1 MLLSTRTCARKL
13 ADSDIDREA
22 AAWEELG
29 RRDPHWAILSEPGRQ
44 GSWDDEAFFATGRTE
59 IDTALTELGDLLTAR
74 TSALD
79 FGCGL
84 GRLSQALAVHFDS
97 VTGVDVAASMIE
109 GAQARNAFPDRVSYV
124 VNTTLTLPFDDATF
138 DFAYSILVLQH
149 IPPKAAAGYISE
161 LVRVLRPGGVVVFQE
176 LSHRAPTVRNAVQR
190 AVPSAVLK
198 LLRKAR
204 HGLAAL
210 MTMDG
215 VPRRQ
220 VTALVQAAG
229 GEVVEVRDDASG
241 EPVWKGYR
249 YTVRRLPAR

>member
-1 MLLSTRTCARKL
+1 
-13 ADSDIDREA
+13 
-22 AAWEELG
+22 LG
-29 RRDPHWAILSEPGRQ
+29 RRDPRWAILSEPGRQ
-44 GSWDDEAFFATGRTE
+44 GGWDDEAFFATGRTE
-59 IDTALTELGDLLTAR
+59 IDATLKELGGLLTEH

-109 GAQARNAFPDRVSYV
+109 GAQTRNAFPDRVSYV
-124 VNTTLTLPFDDATF
+124 VNTAVTLPFDDATF
-138 DFAYSILVLQH
+138 DFVYSILVLQH
-149 IPPKAAAGYISE
+149 IPPKVAAGYISE
-161 LVRVLRPGGVVVFQE
+161 FVRVLRPGGVVVFQQ
-176 LSHRAPTVRNAVQR
+176 LSHRAPTVRNAVLR
-190 AVPSAVLK
+190 VVPNAVLR
-198 LLRKAR
+198 LLRRAR
-204 HGLAAL
+204 RGWAAP

-215 VPRRQ
+215 VPRSS
-220 VTALVQAAG
+220 VTALVEAAG

>member
-1 MLLSTRTCARKL
+1 L
-13 ADSDIDREA
+13 ADPDLDREA
-22 AAWEELG
+22 AAWDELG

-44 GSWDDEAFFATGRTE
+44 GSWDDEGFFATGRAE
-59 IDTALTELGDLLTAR
+59 IDATLKEVGDLLSAR
-74 TSALD
+74 RSALD

-84 GRLSQALAVHFDS
+84 GRLTQALAVHFEK
-97 VTGVDVAASMIE
+97 VIGVDVAASMIE

-124 VNTTLTLPFDDATF
+124 VNTAATLPFDDASF

-149 IPPKAAAGYISE
+149 IPPKVAAGYISE

-176 LSHRAPTVRNAVQR
+176 LSHRAPTVRNAVLR
-190 AVPSAVLK
+190 AIPNGALT

-204 HGLAAL
+204 RGWAAP

-215 VPRRQ
+215 VARAQ
-220 VTALVQAAG
+220 VIALVEAAG
-229 GEVVEVRDDASG
+229 GEVVDVRDDASG

-249 YTVRRLPAR
+249 YTVRRSPAR

>member
-1 MLLSTRTCARKL
+1 M
-13 ADSDIDREA
+13 ADPDLDREA
-22 AAWEELG
+22 AAWDELG

-44 GSWDDEAFFATGRTE
+44 GSWDEEGFFATGRAE
-59 IDTALTELGDLLTAR
+59 IDITLKELGELLTAR
-74 TSALD
+74 NAALD

-84 GRLSQALAVHFDS
+84 GRLSQALAVHFES

-124 VNTTLTLPFDDATF
+124 VNTTPTLPFDDATF

-149 IPPKAAAGYISE
+149 IPPKVAAGYISE

-176 LSHRAPTVRNAVQR
+176 LSHRAPTVRNAVLR
-190 AVPSAVLK
+190 VVPNGVLK
-198 LLRKAR
+198 LLRRAR
-204 HGLAAL
+204 RGWAAP

-220 VTALVQAAG
+220 VTALVAAAG
-229 GEVVEVRDDASG
+229 GEVVDVRDDASG

-249 YTVRRLPAR
+249 YTVRRPPAR

>member
-1 MLLSTRTCARKL
+1 M
-13 ADSDIDREA
+13 ADPDLDREA
-22 AAWEELG
+22 TAWDELG

-44 GSWDDEAFFATGRTE
+44 GSWDDEDFFATGRTE
-59 IDTALTELGDLLTAR
+59 IDTALKELGELLTAR
-74 TSALD
+74 NAALD

-109 GAQARNAFPDRVSYV
+109 GARARNAFPETVSYV
-124 VNTTLTLPFDDATF
+124 VNTTPTLPFDDATF

-149 IPPKAAAGYISE
+149 IPPKVAAGYVSE
-161 LVRVLRPGGVVVFQE
+161 LVRVLRPGGVAVFQE
-176 LSHRAPTVRNAVQR
+176 LSHRAPTVRNAVLR
-190 AVPSAVLK
+190 AVPNGVLT

-204 HGLAAL
+204 RGWAAP

-220 VTALVQAAG
+220 VTALVEAAG

>member
-1 MLLSTRTCARKL
+1 L
-13 ADSDIDREA
+13 ADPDIDPEA
-22 AAWEELG
+22 AAWDELG

-44 GSWDDEAFFATGRTE
+44 GSWDDEEFFATGRTE
-59 IDTALTELGDLLTAR
+59 IDTTLKELGDLLTAR
-74 TSALD
+74 ISALD

-124 VNTTLTLPFDDATF
+124 VNTAATLPFDDATF

-176 LSHRAPTVRNAVQR
+176 LSHRAPTVRNAVLR
-190 AVPSAVLK
+190 VVPNAVLK

-204 HGLAAL
+204 RGWAAP

-220 VTALVQAAG
+220 VTALVEAAG
-229 GEVVEVRDDASG
+229 GEVVEVRADASG

>member
-1 MLLSTRTCARKL
+1 
-13 ADSDIDREA
+13 
-22 AAWEELG
+22 LG

-44 GSWDDEAFFATGRTE
+44 GSWDDEGFFATGRAE
-59 IDTALTELGDLLTAR
+59 IDTTLKELGDLLTAH
-74 TSALD
+74 TAALD

-97 VTGVDVAASMIE
+97 VTGVDVAPSMIE

-124 VNTTLTLPFDDATF
+124 VNTAATLPFDDATF

-176 LSHRAPTVRNAVQR
+176 LSHREPTVRNAVLR
-190 AVPSAVLK
+190 VVPNAALR

-204 HGLAAL
+204 RGWAAP

-215 VPRRQ
+215 VSRQQ
-220 VTALVQAAG
+220 VTALVAAAG
-229 GEVVEVRDDASG
+229 GEVVDVRDDSSG

>member
-1 MLLSTRTCARKL
+1 M
-13 ADSDIDREA
+13 
-22 AAWEELG
+22 G

-44 GSWDDEAFFATGRTE
+44 GSWDDEEFFATGRAE
-59 IDTALTELGDLLTAR
+59 IDATLAEFGDLLTGRAA
-74 TSALD
+74 ALD

-109 GAQARNAFPDRVSYV
+109 GARARNVFADRVSYV
-124 VNTTLTLPFDDATF
+124 VNTATTLPFDDATF

-176 LSHRAPTVRNAVQR
+176 LSHRAPTVRNAVLR
-190 AVPSAVLK
+190 VVPTAVMK
-198 LLRKAR
+198 LLRRAR
-204 HGLAAL
+204 RGWAAP

-215 VPRRQ
+215 VPRPQ
-220 VTALVQAAG
+220 VTALVEAAG

>member
-1 MLLSTRTCARKL
+1 L
-13 ADSDIDREA
+13 ADPDLDREA
-22 AAWEELG
+22 AAWDELG

-44 GSWDDEAFFATGRTE
+44 GSWDDEGFFATGRTE
-59 IDTALTELGDLLTAR
+59 IDTTLKELGDLLTAR

-124 VNTTLTLPFDDATF
+124 VNTTPTLPFDDATF

-149 IPPKAAAGYISE
+149 IPPKVAAGYISE
-161 LVRVLRPGGVVVFQE
+161 LIRVLRPGGVVVFQE
-176 LSHRAPTVRNAVQR
+176 LSHRAPTVRNAVLR
-190 AVPSAVLK
+190 VVPNGVLT
-198 LLRKAR
+198 LLRRAR
-204 HGLAAL
+204 RGWAAP

-215 VPRRQ
+215 VSRRQ
-220 VTALVQAAG
+220 VTALVEVAG

-241 EPVWKGYR
+241 APVWKGYR

>member
-1 MLLSTRTCARKL
+1 L
-13 ADSDIDREA
+13 ADPGLDREA
-22 AAWEELG
+22 AAWDELG

-44 GSWDDEAFFATGRTE
+44 GSWDDDQFFATGRAE
-59 IDTALTELGDLLTAR
+59 IDATLKEVGELLTAR
-74 TSALD
+74 SAALD

-97 VTGVDVAASMIE
+97 VTGVDVAKSMVE
-109 GAQARNAFPDRVSYV
+109 GAQSRNAFPDRVSYV
-124 VNTTLTLPFDDATF
+124 VNTAATLPFADATF

-149 IPPKAAAGYISE
+149 IPPKAAANYISE

-176 LSHRAPTVRNAVQR
+176 LSHRRPTLRNAVLR
-190 AVPSAVLK
+190 VVPTGVLK

-204 HGLAAL
+204 RGWAAP

-215 VPRRQ
+215 VARAK
-220 VTALVQAAG
+220 VTALVAAAG
-229 GEVVEVRDDASG
+229 GEVVEVRRDASG
-241 EPVWKGYR
+241 EPVWEGYR

>member
-1 MLLSTRTCARKL
+1 L
-13 ADSDIDREA
+13 ADPDLDREA

-44 GSWDDEAFFATGRTE
+44 GTWDDEQFFATGRTE
-59 IDTALTELGDLLTAR
+59 IDAALEEVGELLTAR
-74 TSALD
+74 DAALD

-109 GAQARNAFPDRVSYV
+109 GARARNAFPEKVSYV
-124 VNTTLTLPFDDATF
+124 VNTAATLPFDDATF
-138 DFAYSILVLQH
+138 DFGYSILVLQH
-149 IPPKAAAGYISE
+149 IPPKVAAGYISE

-176 LSHRAPTVRNAVQR
+176 LSHRTPTFRNAVLR
-190 AVPSAVLK
+190 GVPTGVLK
-198 LLRKAR
+198 VLRKAR
-204 HGLAAL
+204 RGWAAP
-210 MTMDG
+210 MTMEG
-215 VPRRQ
+215 VPRQR
-220 VTALVQAAG
+220 VTALVEAAG
-229 GEVVEVRDDASG
+229 GEVVEVRADASG

>member
-1 MLLSTRTCARKL
+1 M
-13 ADSDIDREA
+13 ADPEIDREA
-22 AAWEELG
+22 AAWDEFG

-44 GSWDDEAFFATGRTE
+44 GTWDEEEFFATGRAT
-59 IDTALTELGDLLTAR
+59 IDTTLNELGDLLTAR

-84 GRLSQALAVHFDS
+84 GRLTQALAVHFDA

-109 GAQARNAFPDRVSYV
+109 GAHARNAFPDRVSYV
-124 VNTTLTLPFDDATF
+124 LNVATTLPFDDATF
-138 DFAYSILVLQH
+138 DFAYSVLVLQH
-149 IPPKAAAGYISE
+149 VPPKAAAGYISE

-176 LSHRAPTVRNAVQR
+176 LSHRAPTVRNAVRR
-190 AVPSAVLK
+190 AVPKAVLP
-198 LLRKAR
+198 LLRRAR
-204 HGLAAL
+204 RGWAAP
-210 MTMDG
+210 MTMNG

-220 VTALVQAAG
+220 VTALVEAAG
-229 GEVVEVRDDASG
+229 GEVVEVRADASG

>member
-1 MLLSTRTCARKL
+1 M
-13 ADSDIDREA
+13 ADPDLDREA
-22 AAWEELG
+22 AAWDELG

-44 GSWDDEAFFATGRTE
+44 GSWDDDGFFATGRTE
-59 IDTALTELGDLLTAR
+59 IDTTLKELGELVTAR
-74 TSALD
+74 KAALD

-84 GRLSQALAVHFDS
+84 GRLTQALAVHFDS

-109 GAQARNAFPDRVSYV
+109 GARARNGFSDRVSYV
-124 VNTTLTLPFDDATF
+124 VNTTPTLPFDDATF

-161 LVRVLRPGGVVVFQE
+161 LVRVLRPGGVAVFQE
-176 LSHRAPTVRNAVQR
+176 LSHRAPTVRNA
-190 AVPSAVLK
+190 
-198 LLRKAR
+198 LLRVVPNGVLTLAR
-204 HGLAAL
+204 RARRGWAAP

-220 VTALVQAAG
+220 VTALVEAAG
-229 GEVVEVRDDASG
+229 GEVVEVRADASG